1 MNAGPVPL
9 LLIAA
14 ALGLALSFTSWRF
27 AVISACLFAVATLVA
42 ILVPPPAGLQDWP
55 YGGLL
60 VSTLL
65 TAALVYLPVA
75 LPAPA
80 AIAVAINDG
89 VWTGLVASISSQREA
104 VALALSLSLLF
115 LPGQWIV
122 RHGYSIGIKVVCS
135 WLIAIAA
142 LAIFVSLV
150 PTPGY
155 KPDHME

>member
-14 ALGLALSFTSWRF
+14 ALGLALSFTSLRSALLSIGVF
-27 AVISACLFAVATLVA
+27 AAAGLATML
-42 ILVPPPAGLQDWP
+42 IPPAAGLQDWL

-80 AIAVAINDG
+80 AIAAAINDG
-89 VWTGLVASISSQREA
+89 VWMGLVASISSQREA
-104 VALALSLSLLF
+104 LALALPLSLLF

-122 RHGYSIGIKVVCS
+122 RKGYSIGIKVVCS